1 MKRAENLHGRPVL
14 PLVKTFEGRAQFR
27 RALLRGMDRF
37 SIAHNESYR
46 TFKIL
51 MLGGKQI

>member
-1 MKRAENLHGRPVL
+1 MQRAENLHGRPVL

-27 RALLRGMDRF
+27 RPLLRGMDRF

-46 TFKIL
+46 TLKRPVL
-51 MLGGKQI
+51 EAQQT